1 MAGFFWHPLRVVSS
15 HWGGFFFVT
24 SRNISGV
31 KWKITVTAQNQ
42 FKDGENMIFAILLM
56 DKPGTADLRI
66 QIRPEHRAYLAQL
79 SDRMAFAGPLTSEDG
94 KTTLG
99 SLIAIDF
106 PSRAD
111 VDAWL
116 KDEPYTK
123 AGVYEKPIINVFNN
137 MWEQKVGFPPAK

>member
-1 MAGFFWHPLRVVSS
+1 
-15 HWGGFFFVT
+15 
-24 SRNISGV
+24 
-31 KWKITVTAQNQ
+31 
-42 FKDGENMIFAILLM
+42 MIFTMLLM
-56 DKPGTADLRI
+56 DRPGAADLRV
-66 QIRPEHRAYLAQL
+66 QVRPEHRAYLAKMA
-79 SDRMAFAGPLTSEDG
+79 DRMAFAGPLTSEDG

-123 AGVYEKPIINVFNN
+123 AGVYEKPIIHVFNN
-137 MWEQKVGFPPAK
+137 MWEQKAGFPPAK